1 MARTVKDA
9 AILLAALAGVDA
21 SDAVTRQSEG
31 KALKDY
37 TISLSTDGLKGKRIG
52 IEKSQFEGPEAVVA
66 LYKIAID
73 VLKQQGAE
81 VIEVSLFEKTKIW
94 VKQSLKYCCMNLKMG

>member
-21 SDAVTRQSEG
+21 SDAVTGVQSEG

-37 TISLSTDGLKGKRIG
+37 TISFSNRWA
-52 IEKSQFEGPEAVVA
+52 EGQKNR
-66 LYKIAID
+66 Y
-73 VLKQQGAE
+73 
-81 VIEVSLFEKTKIW
+81 
-94 VKQSLKYCCMNLKMG
+94 